1 MVVYN
6 FKKMRPV
13 HKGYSIKRIRAFYM
27 RKVKYTQ
34 QTFNDKISVI
44 LEDFPRLDDIHPF
57 YADLS
62 NVLYDRDHYKLALGQ
77 LNVARGLIDKV
88 GKDYVRM
95 LKYADSQY
103 RAKSLKVAA
112 LGRMAT
118 VMKKQ
123 GASLDYLEQ
132 VRQHM
137 SRLPSIDPA
146 ARTLLIC
153 GFPNVGKSSF
163 INKVTQANVEVQPY
177 AFTTKSLYVGHM
189 DHRFCRWQV
198 IDTPGILDHP
208 LEARNTIEM
217 QAITALAHLRACVL
231 YFIDPSE
238 ECGHTLEQQ
247 LSLFE
252 NIKPLFAS
260 KPLVVVA
267 NKMDIC
273 PLSSLTPA
281 ELTQIQ
287 TAIGDTEI
295 KNTSTMTEQGIQEL
309 KELACGKLLE
319 FRVASKVRSKK
330 ADAIMNKLHVA
341 VPKPRDNKQRP
352 VEIPASVLA
361 RKEAMAAAGESA
373 MDEEPRRTE
382 RDLMLENGGAGV
394 YNADWR
400 KQYSLKDPSW
410 RNDVIPEIMDG
421 ANIADFV
428 DPEIEAKLAEL
439 EAEEELLLQQAA
451 DNDMQMDGGDD
462 DSDLDEEEE
471 QSVAAIRQYKGHTVA
486 RARMNENSNRPV
498 MPRKGR
504 QATRNLEDF
513 QKHLV
518 SMGIT
523 SNEAEGDAIVD
534 RMRSRS
540 RSRSRA
546 GGKRGRSESP
556 GAAGGRDRSRS
567 RTPARTDQAFSGA
580 KAKQMKASA
589 EKIMMKKRRMRNKM
603 GKAGEADRVIND
615 LKPKHMLSGKTS
627 GQKTR
632 DRR

>member
-1 MVVYN
+1 
-6 FKKMRPV
+6 
-13 HKGYSIKRIRAFYM
+13 
-27 RKVKYTQ
+27 
-34 QTFNDKISVI
+34 
-44 LEDFPRLDDIHPF
+44 
-57 YADLS
+57 
-62 NVLYDRDHYKLALGQ
+62 
-77 LNVARGLIDKV
+77 
-88 GKDYVRM
+88 
-95 LKYADSQY
+95 
-103 RAKSLKVAA
+103 
-112 LGRMAT
+112 
-118 VMKKQ
+118 
-123 GASLDYLEQ
+123 
-132 VRQHM
+132 
-137 SRLPSIDPA
+137 
-146 ARTLLIC
+146 
-153 GFPNVGKSSF
+153 
-163 INKVTQANVEVQPY
+163 
-177 AFTTKSLYVGHM
+177 
-189 DHRFCRWQV
+189 
-198 IDTPGILDHP
+198 
-208 LEARNTIEM
+208 
-217 QAITALAHLRACVL
+217 
-231 YFIDPSE
+231 
-238 ECGHTLEQQ
+238 
-247 LSLFE
+247 
-252 NIKPLFAS
+252 
-260 KPLVVVA
+260 
-267 NKMDIC
+267 
-273 PLSSLTPA
+273 
-281 ELTQIQ
+281 
-287 TAIGDTEI
+287 
-295 KNTSTMTEQGIQEL
+295 
-309 KELACGKLLE
+309 
-319 FRVASKVRSKK
+319 
-330 ADAIMNKLHVA
+330 
-341 VPKPRDNKQRP
+341 
-352 VEIPASVLA
+352 
-361 RKEAMAAAGESA
+361 
-373 MDEEPRRTE
+373 
-382 RDLMLENGGAGV
+382 
-394 YNADWR
+394 
-400 KQYSLKDPSW
+400 
-410 RNDVIPEIMDG
+410 VIPEIMDG

-451 DNDMQMDGGDD
+451 DNDMQMDGGDDD

>member
-1 MVVYN
+1 
-6 FKKMRPV
+6 
-13 HKGYSIKRIRAFYM
+13 M

-231 YFIDPSE
+231 YFLDPSE

-252 NIKPLFAS
+252 NIKPLFAG

-267 NKMDIC
+267 NKMDVC
-273 PLSSLTPA
+273 PLSALTPA
-281 ELTQIQ
+281 QLTHLQ
-287 TAIGDTEI
+287 TVLGDTEI
-295 KNTSTMTEQGIQEL
+295 KNTSTLTEQGIQEL

-341 VPKPRDNKQRP
+341 MPKPRDNKDRP
-352 VEIPASVLA
+352 ECIPASVAA
-361 RKEAMAAAGESA
+361 RKEMMGAAGENA
-373 MDEEPRRTE
+373 MEEEPRRTE

-400 KQYSLKDPSW
+400 KQYLLKDPEW
-410 RNDVIPEIMDG
+410 NNDVIPEIMDG

-428 DPEIEAKLAEL
+428 DADIEAKLAEL
-439 EAEEELLLQQAA
+439 EAEEELLLEQASA
-451 DNDMQMDGGDD
+451 NGMEIEGAEEDG
-462 DSDLDEEEE
+462 DSDLDEEEVE
-471 QSVAAIRQYKGHTVA
+471 TVAAIRNYKGVTIGKS
-486 RARMNENSNRPV
+486 RMNESSNRPV
-498 MPRKGR
+498 MPRRGR

-513 QKHLV
+513 QKHLT
-518 SMGIT
+518 SMGIVA
-523 SNEAEGDAIVD
+523 NKEEAEAVEG

-540 RSRSRA
+540 RSRAGSASR
-546 GGKRGRSESP
+546 RGRSESP
-556 GAAGGRDRSRS
+556 GAAGGRARSRS

-580 KAKQMKASA
+580 NAKKLKDSA
-589 EKIMMKKRRMRNKM
+589 EKIMMKQRRTRNKL
-603 GKAGEADRVIND
+603 GKAGEADRFIGD